1 MQWEIILIALLP
13 VPVFYLVYFRHFLVY
28 FRDID
33 YSPQYAE
40 QIESFLYGVAYAL
53 LIIIAQPYIVALV
66 PGEGVI
72 AASLVKAALVEK
84 LGALAVIYLI
94 QRNYRSFNLVEA
106 IVSGVIFGAGFS
118 FVENIAYLTA
128 YGRSVIL
135 VRAIFSVP
143 LHLVTC
149 GLLAYYLALR
159 NYSESS
165 FYRRYNALRAVIIPI
180 ALHAVYDS
188 LLLRGG
194 SLLYFI
200 GPMLIIMVMA
210 LEIVFAH
217 AKTIPFLNELRA
229 EHIRFEPNFELGF
242 GDNVTLAAINF
253 DALYRFA
260 SNWDVW
266 SPYLGGGLGVN
277 IYSFD
282 IEGVGNHSETEL
294 GVNLIGG
301 IERGLAS
308 GDRFFIVGKIGL
320 ADAPDFK
327 VTVGWTFLN

>member
-1 MQWEIILIALLP
+1 MKNALCGSLAILLL
-13 VPVFYLVYFRHFLVY
+13 
-28 FRDID
+28 
-33 YSPQYAE
+33 
-40 QIESFLYGVAYAL
+40 
-53 LIIIAQPYIVALV
+53 
-66 PGEGVI
+66 
-72 AASLVKAALVEK
+72 AALAVP
-84 LGALAVIYLI
+84 GALAQESYNQPGFRGWGPRLGATVDPD
-94 QRNYRSFNLVEA
+94 QVH
-106 IVSGVIFGAGFS
+106 FG
-118 FVENIAYLTA
+118 
-128 YGRSVIL
+128 
-135 VRAIFSVP
+135 
-143 LHLVTC
+143 LHVDV
-149 GLLAYYLALR
+149 G
-159 NYSESS
+159 N
-165 FYRRYNALRAVIIPI
+165 F
-180 ALHAVYDS
+180 
-188 LLLRGG
+188 
-194 SLLYFI
+194 
-200 GPMLIIMVMA
+200 
-210 LEIVFAH
+210 
-217 AKTIPFLNELRA
+217 A

-277 IYSFD
+277 TYSFD